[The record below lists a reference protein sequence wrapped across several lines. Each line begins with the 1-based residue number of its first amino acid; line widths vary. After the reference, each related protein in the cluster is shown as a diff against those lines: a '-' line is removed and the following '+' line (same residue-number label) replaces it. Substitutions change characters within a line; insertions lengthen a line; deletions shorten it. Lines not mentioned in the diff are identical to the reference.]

1 VSMSSE
7 VQSLK
12 LWGFGTQW
20 GVTIEITKKVDI
32 QELGWEGKMLLWQA
46 IVARSCHGCMP
57 TRLPAQKYLNIKSQE
72 VGKGGHRCGF

>member
-1 VSMSSE
+1 MSSE

-20 GVTIEITKKVDI
+20 GVTIEITKEVDI

-57 TRLPAQKYLNIKSQE
+57 TRLPAQK
-72 VGKGGHRCGF
+72 